1 VVARVRALPRST
13 DDEWFDGVVAVACTL
28 DVHAACII
36 IGKHQTNPTKPSTTT
51 TTTKGLARAAG
62 AGFLDA
68 SPINGRAGWRFDLG
82 EYEHYEAVEHGDLT
96 WVVPGKLLAF
106 SGPAARR
113 DAYVGF
119 VAMVPED
126 YAPYFAARGVT
137 TVVRLNKKVFVM
149 CCCVS
154 VAGGKGAAKCAR
166 ACAAAAPPNPRR
178 KQKKQKKHKKVYERE
193 RFLASGLRHVEL
205 YFPDGS
211 CPSEALLMR
220 FLQLAEQEPG
230 ALAVHCKA
238 GLGRTGV
245 LISAY
250 IMKHYR

>member
-1 VVARVRALPRST
+1 M
-13 DDEWFDGVVAVACTL
+13 E
-28 DVHAACII
+28 
-36 IGKHQTNPTKPSTTT
+36 N
-51 TTTKGLARAAG
+51 
-62 AGFLDA
+62 
-68 SPINGRAGWRFDLG
+68 
-82 EYEHYEAVEHGDLT
+82 GDLT
-96 WVVPGKLLAF
+96 WIVPGKLLAF

-126 YAPYFAARGVT
+126 YAPYFDARGVT
-137 TVVRLNKKVFVM
+137 TVVRLNKKVCGVVVGVVFVF
-149 CCCVS
+149 CDC
-154 VAGGKGAAKCAR
+154 KAR
-166 ACAAAAPPNPRR
+166 AGWRCGANSRAHHHRR
-178 KQKKQKKHKKVYERE
+178 HLIKNQQKKVYERE
-193 RFLASGLRHVEL
+193 RFLSSGLRHVEL

-220 FLQLAEQEPG
+220 FLQLAEQDPG

-250 IMKHYR
+250 IMKHYRYECFVFVILLCV